1 MNINLN
7 SHTVRTH
14 PAFAS
19 PMRIGVLAHLAAFAS
34 GKETQ
39 EGDVPLRPYCLLLS
53 PGALAAT
60 ISVSRSQ
67 LENAIADLAKHDMLR
82 VDKTIGK
89 RGQWFIDLSLSASMF
104 ANESSTM
111 TTPKEVP
118 TKHLMDRWDV
128 LYEKKNGYKYI
139 RSSSDY
145 WREKS
150 DWNKLYQSLG
160 EETVQAMEKYFTDI
174 RFSQWGY
181 AFKVFFK
188 SAPRLSQ
195 EQIRRGWE
203 VK

>member
-1 MNINLN
+1 M
-7 SHTVRTH
+7 
-14 PAFAS
+14 
-19 PMRIGVLAHLAAFAS
+19 
-34 GKETQ
+34 
-39 EGDVPLRPYCLLLS
+39 
-53 PGALAAT
+53 
-60 ISVSRSQ
+60 SRSQ

-104 ANESSTM
+104 ANESSKM